1 MVNQG
6 TARATQVDGG
16 IGLDIALVGRQL
28 QTEAAHSRD
37 DALGYRVT
45 KAVRVADSQ
54 HHITHGD
61 ILGIRQR
68 NRCQR
73 RQVDMQNGEIGLG
86 VTAHHRGTGRTAV
99 RKQYLNGVSACNHV
113 VVGHNM
119 SRGTENH
126 ARAQRALDALATAAI
141 GKQAT
146 LQR

>member
-6 TARATQVDGG
+6 TARATQMDVG

-99 RKQYLNGVSACNHV
+99 RKQYLYGVSACNHMV
-113 VVGHNM
+113 VCHNM